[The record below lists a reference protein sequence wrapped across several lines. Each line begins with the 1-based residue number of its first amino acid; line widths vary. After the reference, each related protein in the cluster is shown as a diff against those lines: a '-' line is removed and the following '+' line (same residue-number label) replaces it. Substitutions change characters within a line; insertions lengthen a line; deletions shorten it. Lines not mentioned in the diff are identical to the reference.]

1 MEKFKQIT
9 HLRWLRLSLGQTLAI
24 ASASCGVTRVNFA
37 LIDGGRLKPTVRD
50 AQKLEAYFGVP
61 IDVLIGPAQ
70 FLTTNNLG
78 LVTIPTAS
86 AAKHPPSQLIGAE
99 TSKV

>member
-1 MEKFKQIT
+1 VRR
-9 HLRWLRLSLGQTLAI
+9 H
-24 ASASCGVTRVNFA
+24 FA

-78 LVTIPTAS
+78 LVTIPRGP
-86 AAKHPPSQLIGAE
+86 AATNPPSHIGTE
-99 TSKV
+99 TREA